1 LREFIP
7 IVKERF
13 TQLTGKTMPT
23 WIFYAIL
30 SMFFAG
36 LTAVIAKFGLK
47 NVSGDTGVAIRTT
60 FVFLL
65 VWLNAL
71 ASRHIRDVTQLTSKD
86 VLFLAI
92 SGLTTTLS
100 WIFYYRAIKMGDVS
114 VVAVIDKA
122 SIVITLLLSFWLLKE
137 PFTWRIAIAA
147 CLIISGL
154 LVLTLK

>member
-1 LREFIP
+1 
-7 IVKERF
+7 
-13 TQLTGKTMPT
+13 MPL
-23 WIFYAIL
+23 WIFYAII

-47 NVSGDTGVAIRTT
+47 NVSGDTGLAVRTT
-60 FVFLL
+60 FVFAL
-65 VWLNAL
+65 VWLNVIAF
-71 ASRHIRDVTQLTSKD
+71 RPMRDFGNLTSKD
-86 VLFLAI
+86 VLFLGI

-147 CLIISGL
+147 ALIISGL